1 MRFSE
6 IKSLLSI
13 GAGVSM
19 AVAASVGIAL
29 IETLIVARLGADA
42 LAGVTLALALYSL
55 IFVGCLG
62 VIVAITPIL
71 SQAVGRGDVPA
82 IRCHVQ
88 QAGFVAGAM
97 SLVGFIIFALSPVLL
112 APMASH
118 PGELAIALDYL
129 AGAAPGL
136 PAWLAYIG
144 LRSVLM
150 TLGSVRIATFTMLA
164 SVPVHALMAYALV
177 HGTPWSPALGVMG
190 AGIAHCAV
198 SWVTV
203 AIILLVMR
211 RSRKPLVMAIMQG
224 PVVFSAPEFRAIVR
238 LGIPMSARILMRE
251 GMLPASVM
259 LVASA
264 GSTMVAA
271 HAVAMRVV
279 GLAGIVSFGIGS
291 AAIVRVGEALGAGD
305 RPGARSISKL
315 AVWLSLAS
323 GVVASVVIVACAP
336 SIATL
341 FLPAA
346 DAATPVAARLLAVA
360 CLFLLIDCVQGTLG
374 AGLVALQDARV
385 PLAIYAVCIW
395 LVGFPLAHVCASI
408 FAVPAEG
415 VWIGLCIGSSSA
427 TALMIWRWRVKFR
440 ASGA

>member
-1 MRFSE
+1 VRFSE

-13 GAGVSM
+13 GAGISM
-19 AVAASVGIAL
+19 AVAASVGIAV

-55 IFVGCLG
+55 VFVGCLG
-62 VIVAITPIL
+62 VVVAITPIL
-71 SQAVGRGDVPA
+71 SRAVGGGDTHA
-82 IRCHVQ
+82 IRCLAHQV
-88 QAGFVAGAM
+88 GFVAGAM
-97 SLVGFIIFALSPVLL
+97 SLIGFVVFALSPVLL

-118 PGELAIALDYL
+118 PGELDVALRYL

-136 PAWLAYIG
+136 TAWLGYIA

-150 TLGSVRIATFTMLA
+150 TLGSVRIATITMLA

-177 HGTPWSPALGVMG
+177 HGTPWTPELGVLG

-203 AIILLVMR
+203 AVILLAMR
-211 RSRKPLVMAIMQG
+211 RSGQPLVSAIMRG
-224 PVVFSAPEFRAIVR
+224 PVTFSGPEFRAIFR
-238 LGIPMSARILMRE
+238 LGIPMSARILLRE

-259 LVASA
+259 LVAPA
-264 GSTMVAA
+264 GGAMIAA

-279 GLAGIVSFGIGS
+279 GLAGIASFGIGS

-305 RPGARSISKL
+305 RRRARDVSRL
-315 AVWLSLAS
+315 AIFLSLAS
-323 GVVASVVIVACAP
+323 GIAASIVIVACAP
-336 SIATL
+336 QIAAL

-346 DAATPVAARLLAVA
+346 DAVTPVATRLLMVA
-360 CLFLLIDCVQGTLG
+360 CVFLLIDCVQGTLG

-395 LVGFPLAHVCASI
+395 LVGFPLAHVCASV
-408 FAVPAEG
+408 FPVAAEG
-415 VWIGLCIGSSSA
+415 VWFGLSIGSAIA
-427 TALMIWRWRVKFR
+427 TALMVVRWRAKFR
-440 ASGA
+440 TAEA